1 MSRVL
6 AARGL
11 PLWLALA
18 WVFALAGRPG
28 PARAEEP
35 GASGEEEQ
43 QDAAEEEEAAED
55 EEEEEEADE
64 GGAPKDKSIYG
75 PIQKRLYALDNELS
89 IGFSYLPLDPYTKG
103 YGAHLAY
110 TIHFDDL
117 WALELLRVGFSWNV
131 DTSLKTKVIDAMPQ
145 ATPEEFPAVVF
156 YENTNLILK
165 LLYGKQ
171 SGLNAAVLHYDLFL
185 LAGAA
190 LLYRNPFNLDQIDT
204 DHSRF
209 DLGFNLGVGFRFWLS
224 PDWSLRVDLRDT
236 LIVFG
241 VNNLDW
247 PLENSV
253 EVSLALSVNL

>member
-1 MSRVL
+1 MSRTRV
-6 AARGL
+6 AFGL
-11 PLWLALA
+11 PLGLALLL
-18 WVFALAGRPG
+18 ALGLVGRPD
-28 PARAEEP
+28 PARAEEQST
-35 GASGEEEQ
+35 ADEEPQ
-43 QDAAEEEEAAED
+43 QDDEEPAADEKEEKED
-55 EEEEEEADE
+55 E
-64 GGAPKDKSIYG
+64 GAPKDKSIYG

-89 IGFSYLPLDPYTKG
+89 LGFSYLPLDPYTKG

-171 SGLNAAVLHYDLFL
+171 SGLNAAVLHYDLFI

-190 LLYRNPFNLDQIDT
+190 LLYRNPFNLDQLDT

-224 PDWSLRVDLRDT
+224 PDWSLRVDIRDT
-236 LIVFG
+236 LIIFG

-253 EVSLALSVNL
+253 EVSMALSVNL

>member
-1 MSRVL
+1 MSR
-6 AARGL
+6 ARTLCGL

-18 WVFALAGRPG
+18 LALTTLGQPG
-28 PARAEEP
+28 TLRAEEE
-35 GASGEEEQ
+35 STSDEEPLKDDE
-43 QDAAEEEEAAED
+43 AAKEDEEAAEED
-55 EEEEEEADE
+55 
-64 GGAPKDKSIYG
+64 GGAPKEKSIYG
-75 PIQKRLYALDNELS
+75 PIQKRLFALDNELS
-89 IGFSYLPLDPYTKG
+89 VGFTYLPLDPYTKG

-117 WALELLRVGFSWNV
+117 WALELFRVGFSWNV
-131 DTSLKTKVIDAMPQ
+131 DTDLKNKVIDAMPQ

-156 YENTNLILK
+156 YENTNVILK

-171 SGLNAAVLHYDLFL
+171 SGLNAAVLHYDLFIT
-185 LAGAA
+185 AGAA
-190 LLYRNPFNLDQIDT
+190 LLYRNPFNLDKLDT

-209 DLGFNLGVGFRFWLS
+209 DLGVNLGVGFRFWLN

-236 LIVFG
+236 LMIFG

-253 EVSLALSVNL
+253 EVSLALSVNM